1 MRREN
6 PELYMQN
13 LKKWLAETA
22 NQEPEEMSAFF
33 STKKDNYEKHMKK
46 NWAKDYRKF
55 SEKLPPECRHILDL
69 GCGTGLELDELWK
82 KNPSLAVT
90 GIDLCQD
97 MLDQLLRKHIK

>member
-33 STKKDNYEKHMKK
+33 STRKDNYEEHMKK

-69 GCGTGLELDELWK
+69 GCGTGLELDEL
-82 KNPSLAVT
+82 
-90 GIDLCQD
+90 
-97 MLDQLLRKHIK
+97 